1 MANKPQ
7 KRTRYTFPQ
16 THRYERGDKLGKRG
30 GRKREL
36 EEKGGL
42 DKGEER
48 QSETK
53 GGRHSRGKAGH
64 QICNW
69 PERAP
74 ELAETG
80 SKESDGL
87 P

>member
-1 MANKPQ
+1 MW
-7 KRTRYTFPQ
+7 RTS
-16 THRYERGDKLGKRG
+16 HRKELDTLFHRHTGMSVETVKRG

-36 EEKGGL
+36 EEKGGM

-80 SKESDGL
+80 CKESDGW